1 MDELEEGLHVSE
13 PSQLIILVK
22 EQKGKAPAKLV
33 VSGQLVKQLKEWV
46 NVLRPL
52 HVPSGCE
59 YVFASG
65 EGEKFIHISRE
76 ITKVADEFE
85 IQLPTATSVRKA
97 IATKGADLNNS
108 DKTALAHS
116 MGHSVATADTYY
128 RAHDDARNVQGYEA
142 VGSILELPTGKR
154 RQRFSEAQTELIKE
168 YFSVSIGSKTI
179 PSSLALEKFLL
190 EYREMFPGRV
200 RADIYSKVR
209 NIIGRNWKFGSLSSL
224 QSFFSF
230 FIMYV
235 PSTRVLLY
243 VYMLAVCCVPV

>member
-1 MDELEEGLHVSE
+1 MYVLNGDYQSTVSALTFSCRNGQRPGAVSGMLMDELEEGLRVSA

-33 VSGQLVKQLKEWV
+33 VTGQLVKQLKEWV
-46 NVLRPL
+46 NVLHPL

-76 ITKVADEFE
+76 ITKVADELE
-85 IQLPTATSVRKA
+85 IQLPTATSIRKA

-128 RAHDDARNVQGYEA
+128 RAHADARNVQGYEA
-142 VGSILELPTGKR
+142 VGSLPTGKWR
-154 RQRFSEAQTELIKE
+154 
-168 YFSVSIGSKTI
+168 
-179 PSSLALEKFLL
+179 
-190 EYREMFPGRV
+190 
-200 RADIYSKVR
+200 
-209 NIIGRNWKFGSLSSL
+209 
-224 QSFFSF
+224 
-230 FIMYV
+230 
-235 PSTRVLLY
+235 
-243 VYMLAVCCVPV
+243 